1 MIADIKLYNVP
12 NHQLANRQFVV
23 GNLGNPTK
31 TVPDVKVGNGPILDI
46 ALPWDDALLNAN
58 IIKIGDRYYD
68 IVGIDDITY
77 SEKTI
82 RLRLMYNAVT
92 SLLRKDINGKVIVEG
107 WWDRAPVP
115 VGPLQTI
122 SPINSIFVEKQRTP
136 FASLPITTT
145 DYYMFWAQITA
156 KYDVTNTTSGDLTI
170 YGTPVYYKRNSINEG
185 SDTFALKTT
194 SDKTLLSLRDVICD
208 LTETTGIPGT
218 DIIDISVSTQC
229 PFARSISLPYTF
241 DLTDSNGNKV
251 EPVVANGSSKHLY
264 KINGSSVGNYP
275 GNNGKFSVRTKDLLA
290 GNVCIY
296 DAMRN
301 KIIDVPKEYFRTD
314 EDIPNKSYIK
324 YQTNVIWDVS
334 SLNSVVRL
342 FYVDSGIENYI
353 EVIIPGGHLP
363 WVGNAWADYQAGEM
377 NYDRELLSI
386 SIDTANKQRYIDM
399 INSVGN
405 SMLTVALGGAVNP
418 IGSVAGIAQMGL
430 GIATNEMQ
438 AKIDESKLYAVQNAK
453 ENYIKNSPSQN
464 YQTGY
469 GISYLYHNSQTLE
482 GPVGF
487 WVRDGA
493 GIRLETP
500 YGIKDSDI
508 DNYIKYRGYPC
519 GMYSSITLPEDGY
532 IKGNIYNDYSSFG
545 NAVETDMLRKEIANG
560 CRIVIA

>member
-1 MIADIKLYNVP
+1 MIADIELYNVP
-12 NHQLANRQFVV
+12 EHQMANRQFVV
-23 GNLGNPTK
+23 GNLGSPIA
-31 TVPDVKVGNGPILDI
+31 TVSDVKVGNGPLLDI
-46 ALPWDDALLNAN
+46 ALPWDDAFANAN
-58 IIKIGDRYYD
+58 IVKIGSRCYD

-77 SEKTI
+77 AEKTI

-92 SLLRKDINGKVIVEG
+92 SLLRKDENGKIIIDG
-107 WWDRAPVP
+107 WWERAPVQI
-115 VGPLQTI
+115 GPIQSI
-122 SPINSIFVEKQRTP
+122 SPINSIFVENKRKP
-136 FASLPITTT
+136 FNSLPIAAT
-145 DYYMFWAQITA
+145 DYYMFWVQITA
-156 KYDVTNTTSGDLTI
+156 KYDVTDTTSGDLTI
-170 YGTPVYYKRNSINEG
+170 YGTPVYYKRNAINEG
-185 SDTFALKTT
+185 SDDFALKST
-194 SDKTLLSLRDVICD
+194 SNKTLLSLRDVICD
-208 LTETTGIPGT
+208 LSETTGIPGT

-229 PFARSISLPYTF
+229 PFSRSFTLPHTF
-241 DLTDSNGNKV
+241 DLTDSNGDRV
-251 EPVVANGSSKHLY
+251 EPVLAKDDKHLY
-264 KINGSSVGNYP
+264 KINGSSASTYSSDKL
-275 GNNGKFSVRTKDLLA
+275 KFSVRTKDLLA

-301 KIIDVPKEYFRTD
+301 KIIDVPKEYFRADDT
-314 EDIPNKSYIK
+314 IPNTSYIQ
-324 YQTNVIWDVS
+324 YQTSVIWDVF

-342 FYVDSGIENYI
+342 FYVENGIENYI
-353 EVIIPGGHLP
+353 DVIIPGGHLP
-363 WVGNAWADYQAGEM
+363 WVGNAWADYQAAEM

-399 INSVGN
+399 ISSVGN

-430 GIATNEMQ
+430 GIATSEMQ
-438 AKIDESKLYAVQNAK
+438 SKLDETKLYAVQNAK

-469 GISYLYHNSQTLE
+469 GLSYLFHNSQAFE
-482 GPVGF
+482 EPVGF

-500 YGIKDSDI
+500 YGITDSDI

-519 GMYSSITLPEDGY
+519 GLYSSITLPKEGY
-532 IKGNIYNDYSSFG
+532 IKGNIYNDFSSIG